1 MLCHTQQRQQLV
13 MLPLPEQFSI
23 SCPIQCAEYAGYAI
37 PSSGSSPSSS
47 AAEELK
53 RIEVRLMGEILAG
66 LLLL

>member
-1 MLCHTQQRQQLV
+1 